1 MSDVQ
6 SIDKNEQEDSGDALP
21 ALLDDIQQHFE
32 LITSGISNQDN
43 YTIELANMHIQETDD
58 LLKQLRTLLKERNLS
73 GFPADVNEV
82 SSIAANQKQQIDS
95 IKHSLVQNTSNANAI
110 VKAFNETL
118 GKNQYRDKNVGIEKL
133 NIEWASFGK

>member
-6 SIDKNEQEDSGDALP
+6 SIDKNKQEDSGDALP

-118 GKNQYRDKNVGIEKL
+118 GKN
-133 NIEWASFGK
+133 